1 MARKKT
7 SSDEHQDAPGGK
19 GAGSGKVKDI
29 LEETDVL
36 DDMEVPGGGDIPRQE
51 PDGEEVPV
59 LDDPPAGS
67 GDGDIDFGAVA
78 GDGKDDGDPADTLEK
93 ERDDLKDQL
102 LRALAEVENIRR
114 RTEKETSQARK
125 YGHSAFAR
133 DLLGTVDNLERAV
146 DALPEDRDGLDEGT
160 KNLVLGVEMVAKEII
175 EVMGRHGI
183 TRIDPMGE
191 KFDHDRHQAMF
202 EVPTDD
208 AEPGTVVEVARPG
221 WMLHDRLLSPAM
233 VGVAKKPDGGPDG
246 GKEPDAAA

>member
-7 SSDEHQDAPGGK
+7 SDDGHRDAAGGK
-19 GAGSGKVKDI
+19 GAAPGGMGI
-29 LEETDVL
+29 PEESDML
-36 DDMEVPGGGDIPRQE
+36 DDMEIPGGGDAPRQA

-59 LDDPPAGS
+59 LDDPPEG
-67 GDGDIDFGAVA
+67 GGEGDIDFGAVA
-78 GDGKDDGDPADTLEK
+78 GDGDGDPAKALEK
-93 ERDDLKDQL
+93 ERDDLKDQA
-102 LRALAEVENIRR
+102 LRALAEVENMRR
-114 RTEKETSQARK
+114 RTEKETAQARK

-133 DLLGTVDNLERAV
+133 DMLGIVDNLERAV
-146 DALPEDRDGLDEGT
+146 AALPEDRDGLDEGT
-160 KNLVLGVEMVAKEII
+160 KNLVLGVEMVAKEIA
-175 EVMGRHGI
+175 EVMKRHGI

-233 VGVAKKPDGGPDG
+233 VGVAKKPDNS
-246 GKEPDAAA
+246 GKSGDAA